1 MAPRAGRSLSFAG
14 DVLAA
19 PEKDDV
25 SAVDVAPPPRRSLV
39 KVESMVSRKKSHEGA
54 KARLDSPAKLYSTI
68 NPQYTY
74 QKACELYGGAPRP
87 LSGRYTFIRMAFLA
101 DTEDWRS
108 NAMVGNANSPIARM
122 NITNPDECTYLEEA
136 AERKMS
142 YTRQKSLSRAI
153 SYRQTLVKRN
163 GELADAQYTDQ
174 YLDKETMAV
183 TLKRQQSSRQS
194 TAVIDDGA
202 TEILGRSLGG
212 QPSRVLASFVS
223 RSARPA
229 SAPGVKGKALNVQDK
244 GMSRA
249 VSRIMT
255 RTRTVKLSVS
265 GGIGYP
271 GVDDDDESME
281 ECPRMEDI

>member
-1 MAPRAGRSLSFAG
+1 MLKAIT
-14 DVLAA
+14 LAL
-19 PEKDDV
+19 
-25 SAVDVAPPPRRSLV
+25 VDCICSWYA
-39 KVESMVSRKKSHEGA
+39 
-54 KARLDSPAKLYSTI
+54 
-68 NPQYTY
+68 
-74 QKACELYGGAPRP
+74 
-87 LSGRYTFIRMAFLA
+87 GRYTFIRMAFLA

-202 TEILGRSLGG
+202 TEILGR
-212 QPSRVLASFVS
+212 
-223 RSARPA
+223 
-229 SAPGVKGKALNVQDK
+229 
-244 GMSRA
+244 
-249 VSRIMT
+249 
-255 RTRTVKLSVS
+255 
-265 GGIGYP
+265 
-271 GVDDDDESME
+271 
-281 ECPRMEDI
+281 C